1 MYKYHKPVL
10 DQSSWC
16 FSAKEEPSINI
27 FMLSSVLI
35 EHCELQLSYR
45 KLIKT
50 FLNNFWQ
57 FCINFTL
64 FWDSLSQN
72 SCRPT
77 NSCTYRVL
85 ANMTVLV
92 VSFDSLLAPSG
103 AWANNGVFQAS
114 PSLSWPLQLHPGIP
128 DCLHIL
134 CEILLSH
141 GSWPVSLTLTLCILL
156 VGPDCSVNSRF

>member
-1 MYKYHKPVL
+1 MYKYHKLVL

-85 ANMTVLV
+85 ANMYWSCLLTVFLLLLV
-92 VSFDSLLAPSG
+92 LGPTMVFFKLSPAWAGLSSYIQVYLIVFISFVRSFCHMVLGLSLLRWPC
-103 AWANNGVFQAS
+103 VFY
-114 PSLSWPLQLHPGIP
+114 L
-128 DCLHIL
+128 
-134 CEILLSH
+134 
-141 GSWPVSLTLTLCILL
+141 
-156 VGPDCSVNSRF
+156 